1 MIEVEIGSPSLPVFH
16 FGAYANFGC
25 WMRLIIML
33 VIPNYRFLS
42 SSDVESSY
50 EGNSA
55 KNSLGKKNKNKNSLG
70 SKFDSVT
77 ALNIYK

>member
-1 MIEVEIGSPSLPVFH
+1 
-16 FGAYANFGC
+16 
-25 WMRLIIML
+25 ML

-55 KNSLGKKNKNKNSLG
+55 KNSLEKKNKNKNSLG
-70 SKFDSVT
+70 SKFNSVT